1 MVLTIA
7 SAILKLAKGCTI
19 MQLGA
24 DDPLVMSTKKN
35 SHNAEIES
43 YVLFGGDFLGLQAR
57 ETVSQVT
64 ERIAPRR

>member
-1 MVLTIA
+1 
-7 SAILKLAKGCTI
+7 
-19 MQLGA
+19 MQLRA
-24 DDPLVMSTKKN
+24 DDVLVMSTEKN

-64 ERIAPRR
+64 ERTAPRRWGEESGYIDVCNKGQVI